1 MEPIPTPDF
10 EAKKF
15 TPGDVLDSLDVIVV
29 ELRRY
34 KDEIGA
40 EDEITPTPLVANKTP
55 SDVYENIWRASYLLD
70 GVAGHLDPNTVF
82 RNVVAVQAEVGLIAA
97 KLGVRIR
104 STALKPKP
112 GKTPTDVNIEGFK
125 NFHRVGRLQRLMG
138 MDPLRPPSFPAGKVS
153 PSDCYDTKNILIAEL
168 IRIKVELGIT
178 EKRAP
183 ISVPLD
189 KRPPDVLAEFE
200 LVGTNLETIIGSL

>member
-1 MEPIPTPDF
+1 MEPIQTPDF

-153 PSDCYDTKNILIAEL
+153 PSDCYTRKIF
-168 IRIKVELGIT
+168 
-178 EKRAP
+178 
-183 ISVPLD
+183 S
-189 KRPPDVLAEFE
+189 
-200 LVGTNLETIIGSL
+200 SLSLSESRSSSASRKSALRSRCHSTRDHPMFWQSSSLSARTWKPS